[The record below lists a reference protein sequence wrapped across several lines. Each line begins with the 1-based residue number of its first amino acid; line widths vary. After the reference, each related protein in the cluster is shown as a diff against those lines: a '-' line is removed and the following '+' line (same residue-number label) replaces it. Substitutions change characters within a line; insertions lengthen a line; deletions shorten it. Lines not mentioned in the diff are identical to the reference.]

1 MTSTTVED
9 TTIDTAELAR
19 PLLRAGTG
27 ARQIAELARRLD
39 QQVDADGIWPT
50 AIPGLSVIRFSQPS
64 QEIAHA
70 LHQPA
75 VCIIAQGAKRV
86 MLRDEVFN
94 YDASRFLVFSV
105 DLPISAQITEATK
118 EVPYL
123 CFRLDLDPA
132 IISGLLLRTDR
143 VGSGA
148 IDACDRGLYLS
159 PVTEPMVD
167 AAIRLMELLEAPE
180 DAAVVAPL
188 AVQELHYRLLRSEQG
203 GRLASIAQADSH
215 AHRIARVIA
224 WLKTH
229 FAEPLSVGD
238 LARIAHMST
247 SSLHLHFRHVTS
259 MSPLQYQKLLR
270 LQEARRLL
278 VGTTT
283 EVSEACYRVGYESA
297 SQFSREYSRLFG
309 LAPSRDAQ
317 RLRAVGGAAAI
328 S

>member
-1 MTSTTVED
+1 MTADIAALAPGRTTAAAGPGRIVD
-9 TTIDTAELAR
+9 LAR
-19 PLLRAGTG
+19 H
-27 ARQIAELARRLD
+27 LARHSE
-39 QQVDADGIWPT
+39 ADGIWPT

-64 QEIAHA
+64 EEIAHA

-86 MLRDEVFN
+86 MLRDEVFG

-105 DLPISAQITEATK
+105 DLPISAQITDATEAA
-118 EVPYL
+118 PYL

-132 IISGLLLRTDR
+132 IISSLLLKT
-143 VGSGA
+143 SGHGA
-148 IDACDRGLYLS
+148 GAGESTERGLYLS
-159 PVTEPMVD
+159 PVTETMVD
-167 AAIRLMELLEAPE
+167 AAIRLMELLDAPE

-203 GRLASIAQADSH
+203 GRLASIAQTDSH

-224 WLKTH
+224 WLKAH
-229 FAEPLSVGD
+229 FAEPLSIDD
-238 LARIAHMST
+238 LARVAHMST
-247 SSLHLHFRHVTS
+247 SSLHLHFRNVTS

-283 EVSEACYRVGYESA
+283 EVSDAGYRVGYESA

-309 LAPSRDAQ
+309 LPPSRDAQ
-317 RLRAVGGAAAI
+317 RLRASGAMAI
-328 S
+328 Y